1 MKAKKKCASI
11 KQAYKSA
18 KLSAKLAKGKVTAA
32 TAALNKA
39 LKAVG
44 ASKDRNK
51 RRALMRGAQGW
62 KAMLLQR
69 RARYKAEKKRACDV
83 KKRVIAN
90 CAKAKEKKKGAKK
103 QIKKA
108 AAKKVGKK
116 KRI

>member
-1 MKAKKKCASI
+1 
-11 KQAYKSA
+11 
-18 KLSAKLAKGKVTAA
+18 
-32 TAALNKA
+32 
-39 LKAVG
+39 
-44 ASKDRNK
+44 
-51 RRALMRGAQGW
+51 
-62 KAMLLQR
+62 MLLQR

-90 CAKAKEKKKGAKK
+90 CTKAKEKKKGAKK